1 MHYVIN
7 YDIVGLVL
15 LCLLYILNY
24 SATKAPSRTTKLF
37 RLFIIAS
44 FVGAFFDVFTVW
56 TNHYT
61 DTPLMLFINNV
72 LAVIHIASV
81 GVIPAIYYIFILTIT
96 SEQKKISKSKL
107 TFTAILYGIDFLVI
121 ATSPFTHLI
130 MYYNEKGEYV
140 HGPAFIFTYIAIIL
154 FLLAGVI
161 ELSVNYKRI
170 TKKQF
175 FIVLSYTL
183 VDLIA
188 AYYQFKNPE
197 ILLLGFSSATS
208 LMIVSF
214 ALKNPMELIDNNTGI
229 FNRTA
234 FKEFLYTSKN
244 TGIMAI
250 IHLRNAD
257 SIKYI
262 HGLDNGYN
270 IIKKCIA
277 KLLKECNQKLA
288 FYIFENTIVLI
299 CKDEQDAQ
307 KKLAI
312 ISKYKNNPFY
322 INIDS
327 DISHN
332 ISVFIETDSYL
343 ITDNQIFQKAIDDK
357 STKNTHDQVLDILQ
371 FLIESDPALDDIK
384 IIDSNF
390 ISQYKEKIR
399 IQKIVDNALKNEGF
413 EVFLQPIM
421 DLKARKFTG
430 AESLIRLRD
439 PANGGMISPGLFIPE
454 AEKNGKIIEL
464 GDISIKKTCEFIRNG
479 NLAELGIE
487 KVNINLS
494 MVQCMQENIVEHLI
508 SIIDSY
514 NIPRSMIRF
523 EITETMTST
532 NPDKLKTMMTSLAS
546 YGIEFALDD
555 YGTGYSN
562 TSRLLTFP
570 FSEIKFDKS
579 FVDSAIEDD
588 RNGLL
593 LKHLMTMVHDTNMI
607 VLVEGVETKETSDL
621 IESYGGEL
629 IQGFYYSKPLPF
641 NEFIEFIKNNKF
653 SDF

>member
-1 MHYVIN
+1 MNYVIT
-7 YDIVGLVL
+7 YDIVGLL
-15 LCLLYILNY
+15 LLVILYALNY

-37 RLFIIAS
+37 RIFIIS
-44 FVGAFFDVFTVW
+44 CFTGAFFDVFTIW

-61 DTPLMLFINNV
+61 YTPLMLFINNV

-81 GVIPAIYYIFILTIT
+81 GLIPAIYYLFILAIT
-96 SEQKKISKSKL
+96 SEQKRIAKGKL
-107 TFTAILYGIDFLVI
+107 IFTAITYGIDFLVI

-130 MYYNEKGEYV
+130 MYYNESGEYV
-140 HGPAFIFTYIAIIL
+140 HGPFFIFTYIVIIIFIIAGIVEL
-154 FLLAGVI
+154 FSNAKKLSRKQVI
-161 ELSVNYKRI
+161 
-170 TKKQF
+170 
-175 FIVLSYTL
+175 IVLSYT
-183 VDLIA
+183 VIDVIA
-188 AYYQFKNPE
+188 AVFQFKNPE
-197 ILLLGFSSATS
+197 VLLLGFSSATS
-208 LMIVSF
+208 LLVVSF
-214 ALKNPMELIDNNTGI
+214 SLKNPMELIDNNTGI
-229 FNRTA
+229 FNRVA
-234 FKEFLYTSKN
+234 FKEFLYTRQNK
-244 TGIMAI
+244 GVFAI

-270 IIKKCIA
+270 IIRKCIS
-277 KLLKECNQKLA
+277 KIMKECNQNLA
-288 FYIFENTIVLI
+288 FYIFENTIVLV
-299 CKDEQDAQ
+299 CKDEEDAER
-307 KKLAI
+307 KLSI
-312 ISKYKNNPFY
+312 VSKYKKNPFY

-327 DISHN
+327 DESQTIP
-332 ISVFIETDSYL
+332 VYIETDSY
-343 ITDNQIFQKAIDDK
+343 IIKDSQIFLKGFDEK
-357 STKNTHDQVLDILQ
+357 SKKNPHDQILDILQ
-371 FLIESDPALDDIK
+371 FLIESDSALLGVK
-384 IIDSNF
+384 VIDASF
-390 ISQYKEKIR
+390 IEQYKEKVR

-413 EVFLQPIM
+413 EVFLQPIL
-421 DLKARKFTG
+421 DLKTKKFIG

-439 PANGGMISPGLFIPE
+439 PENGGMISPVLFIPE
-454 AEKNGKIIEL
+454 AEKNGKIIQL
-464 GDISIKKTCEFIRNG
+464 GDISIKKTCEFIKNG
-479 NLAELGIE
+479 NLAELGIQ

-508 SIIDSY
+508 SIIDSF
-514 NIPRSMIRF
+514 NIPHSMIRF

-532 NPDKLKTMMTSLAS
+532 NPDKLKFMMTSLAS

-593 LKHLMTMVHDTNMI
+593 LKHLMTMVRDTNMI

-641 NEFIEFIKNNKF
+641 DEFIAFMKEHQPGL
-653 SDF
+653 